1 MSQISELEKKSLPSK
16 ELNGL
21 LNLLQDSEET
31 TLDLIANQI
40 RKFDHES
47 LRTLDDMAQDS
58 ENKSLTDNWYYVSKQ
73 SLLFDI
79 KEWSKVGELE
89 AGLFLIA
96 RLDDP
101 GVDKKFYSELLDEY
115 AQRVKARI
123 NPELAASSIL
133 QVMNQV
139 LFEEESFMGNQ
150 ISYYD
155 LKNNFINT
163 VINRKTGN
171 PIMVSSIYIL
181 IGRRLGLDIQGIGT
195 PGHFIV
201 KFEDKFYDP
210 FFGGKEITKQECV
223 IRAQELGV
231 YWKDEYLDPIDDKS
245 IVSRAIRNLIAIYK
259 KQNEL
264 EKAADA
270 SEVLRSI

>member
-1 MSQISELEKKSLPSK
+1 MSQVSDLEKKSLPSK

-21 LNLLQDSEET
+21 INLLQDSEET
-31 TLDLIANQI
+31 TLNLIANQI
-40 RKFDHES
+40 RNFDHES
-47 LRTLDDMAQDS
+47 LRTLDDIAQDS

-79 KEWSKVGELE
+79 KEWTKSADLE
-89 AGLFLIA
+89 SGLFLIA

-101 GVDKKFYSELLDEY
+101 GVDKEFYSKLLDQY
-115 AQRVKARI
+115 AQIIESRI
-123 NPELAASSIL
+123 SSEMDASSIL
-133 QVMNQV
+133 KIMNQV
-139 LFEEESFMGNQ
+139 LFDEEKFLGNQ

-171 PIMVSSIYIL
+171 PIMISSIYML
-181 IGRRLGLDIQGIGT
+181 VGKRLGLEIQGIGT

-201 KFEDKFYDP
+201 KFDDRFYDP

-245 IVSRAIRNLIAIYK
+245 IVSRTVRNLIAIYK
-259 KQNEL
+259 KQNQL